1 MQMVL
6 EGGDSEKSNVKSGVP
21 QGTVLGPLCFL
32 LYINDMGNNISSNL
46 KLFPDDTLL
55 YGLVHNASDV
65 LHHQRDLDS
74 LVTWAQ
80 EWQMNLHPLNVIF
93 FTFTGSS
100 SNPIIHHYTML
111 GQTVKAVDH
120 QPYLG
125 ITNSETLNWKTHF
138 LDVKNKA
145 NKTLGCIKRNLH
157 LCPERV
163 KAQAYTSLVRPILE
177 YGSTVWDPYRMYQ
190 NSWLEQVQQC
200 AARFAT
206 KTYSGQEG
214 WVTQTLKTLNHLNW
228 PKLEHRRKVNRLT
241 LMYKT
246 LHHQA
251 AINIPPYVQHKTVI
265 KTRNSDPMKFIPVQT
280 SCDEYKYSFW
290 PRTIND
296 WNSLPPNIINMT
308 STSNFKA
315 AVNNC
320 VLLLSIIMH

>member
-1 MQMVL
+1 MVL

-125 ITNSETLNWKTHF
+125 LPTQK
-138 LDVKNKA
+138 
-145 NKTLGCIKRNLH
+145 H
-157 LCPERV
+157 LTG
-163 KAQAYTSLVRPILE
+163 KLI
-177 YGSTVWDPYRMYQ
+177 
-190 NSWLEQVQQC
+190 SW
-200 AARFAT
+200 
-206 KTYSGQEG
+206 
-214 WVTQTLKTLNHLNW
+214 
-228 PKLEHRRKVNRLT
+228 
-241 LMYKT
+241 M
-246 LHHQA
+246 
-251 AINIPPYVQHKTVI
+251 
-265 KTRNSDPMKFIPVQT
+265 
-280 SCDEYKYSFW
+280 
-290 PRTIND
+290 
-296 WNSLPPNIINMT
+296 
-308 STSNFKA
+308 
-315 AVNNC
+315 
-320 VLLLSIIMH
+320 